1 VAGAAAAFL
10 ALGVRAQR
18 RNVRVGLFAF
28 DLGAGLVALLVLGW
42 VALVLSFN
50 QL

>member
-1 VAGAAAAFL
+1 VALATAAFL
-10 ALGVRAQR
+10 AFGARAQR
-18 RNVRVGLFAF
+18 RRMRVGLFAF
-28 DLGAGLVALLVLGW
+28 DLAAAVVALGLLGW